1 MAFFKAN
8 IYRGKMNEE
17 FDPTIEIGISGMG
30 MSEEETAAAV
40 ANIQAADEQKAINN
54 EIEESKEE
62 VAEEIA
68 KPEGHTVGDYAADTL
83 IGAGSGFRKGVGN
96 VITAPERVIDYFNG
110 EMAEEEAAGGYE
122 PEWDDFMYGDGDPI
136 VTKTG
141 WGEFVENVAEL
152 ATTAG
157 LTAGIGGKA
166 LGAKKLTGTILQ
178 RELKRGAI
186 IGGSY
191 ALFDQNETGQ
201 VNNIFGQIA
210 EKYPQLRTPLATND
224 IDGPVM
230 RKLKFVVEELGIGAV
245 FDAALVGLL
254 PLAGKGIQQV
264 GKTTVKG
271 TDAVVGGAKEAG
283 AGLGKLK
290 DEIIAANPEDLTG
303 VGQQVRKVLDIDY
316 DSIRSDFAEY
326 TQTRRNSVEA
336 QTRESVKEQLK
347 EPGVRFPKNE
357 PIGSRELGNS
367 TSNHTAKDVDKAIKQ
382 KKTEFGNEDG
392 HVGSMTS
399 NQQIEDVAK
408 GKRNLKI

>member
-40 ANIQAADEQKAINN
+40 ANIQAADQQKAINN
-54 EIEESKEE
+54 EIEEGKEE

-96 VITAPERVIDYFNG
+96 VITTPERVIDYFNG

-136 VTKTG
+136 VTKTK
-141 WGEFVENVAEL
+141 WGEYVETIAEL
-152 ATTAG
+152 GTTAG
-157 LTAGIGGKA
+157 LTAGIGGKV

-201 VNNIFGQIA
+201 ANNMFAQIA
-210 EKYPQLRTPLATND
+210 ERYPQLRTPLATND
-224 IDGPVM
+224 VDGPVM
-230 RKLKFVVEELGIGAV
+230 RKLKFVLEEIGIGMV

-254 PLAGKGIQQV
+254 PIAGKGLQQV
-264 GKTTVKG
+264 GKATVKG
-271 TDAVVGGAKEAG
+271 TDAVVGGSKELG
-283 AGLGKLK
+283 TGLGKIK
-290 DEIIAANPEDLTG
+290 DELIAANPEDLTG
-303 VGQQVRKVLDIDY
+303 VGQQVRNVLDTDF
-316 DSIRSDFAEY
+316 DSLRSDFAEY

-336 QTRESVKEQLK
+336 QTRESVKAQVK

-357 PIGSRELGNS
+357 PIGSRAVSYTHLTLPTICS
-367 TSNHTAKDVDKAIKQ
+367 V
-382 KKTEFGNEDG
+382 
-392 HVGSMTS
+392 
-399 NQQIEDVAK
+399 
-408 GKRNLKI
+408 